1 MTQFNQG
8 KEYEGIRTIKIFE
21 FENTRSYVKK
31 CCDHWEKMKA
41 ICKTNHIHQP
51 GVFTY
56 KSLQDFTDEPVIQCD
71 VPVIENT
78 FVCRWL

>member
-1 MTQFNQG
+1 
-8 KEYEGIRTIKIFE
+8 
-21 FENTRSYVKK
+21 
-31 CCDHWEKMKA
+31 MKA

-78 FVCRWL
+78 FVSR